1 MNAAVNIYHKL
12 FLLFNLLKD
21 PHFSMENSF
30 EIENIT
36 INISEVE
43 EKKKL
48 EIIDKIKNKLSSF
61 KKFEFKFPDLLNK
74 NTKLTVEQLKQL
86 DVILN
91 TFDDSKK
98 IIKEMTYIKI
108 FNNILENSIN
118 NDAIFYLLID
128 NSLDKYQLKE
138 IFHLIYI
145 LSSKKNIPFIKS
157 IITRITKKNLNFQQ
171 INSICEF
178 MNTLHSLKIQKSVD
192 DVTNVE
198 YINTLYFENY
208 LLDLLINE
216 DIKYD
221 ELSEINLF
229 INKYSR
235 TFIIND
241 ENIFTFNCLFIVIY
255 RGLTQQLDVTKAI
268 DIMNSLAPLK
278 KTIFFNEKNSI
289 IFFGNII
296 NNISKNQINIDFI
309 KDNKIIIEEELSKN
323 NFLLF
328 NNQLLYEDTLINKSK
343 ENKNIIKI
351 QDMIDNQLEINNIFY
366 DEKYTI
372 EEINTLLVNQ
382 KNIFEILLELETNL
396 INSKNAMKFQ
406 HLFKKVNEKEVEDF
420 IEKLIKIIDKIIEEE
435 YDLNKYK
442 NIFKLILTKVF
453 NLENLFNINYLL
465 DLERFKFEDEIYINF
480 VNQMVNKFNMYKLNN
495 IQLNLI
501 NNFASILD
509 QSKIKKIFNDN
520 KHINVLL
527 NIFIDFMIVNHA
539 NNKYYHFG
547 EKDSDLINIKN
558 KLKEISKFIEN
569 YNLTKDEESFD
580 LLSLIIEKIF
590 DKKLNLINELI
601 ENLDILK
608 EKNILIKKNYNK
620 FFKNLTSMKSENITK
635 FNFILENLE
644 LKNKFHINFI
654 VKIVDALFVKDLK
667 EDNLNDIS
675 KFINNNI
682 SLKDIELL
690 INEKID
696 ENKKN
701 KKIHEDIYEDQ
712 KIYNEKI
719 DENKKNKKI
728 NEYTGN
734 QVIYNKKFDEIWNE
748 KE

>member
-1 MNAAVNIYHKL
+1 MNAAMNIYHKL

-221 ELSEINLF
+221 ELSKINLF
-229 INKYSR
+229 VNRFNKIF
-235 TFIIND
+235 TIND
-241 ENIFTFNCLFIVIY
+241 KSIFTFNFLFIIIY
-255 RGLTQQLDVTKAI
+255 KGLTQQLDVTKAI
-268 DIMNSLAPLK
+268 DIMNSLASLK
-278 KTIFFNEKNSI
+278 QIILLSQENFI
-289 IFFGNII
+289 IFFGHII
-296 NNISKNQINIDFI
+296 NNICGNKFNIDFI
-309 KDNKIIIEEELSKN
+309 KDNKEILEKELSKN
-323 NFLLF
+323 IFFLNKKF
-328 NNQLLYEDTLINKSK
+328 LYENTLINKSK

-420 IEKLIKIIDKIIEEE
+420 IEKLIKIIDKIIEKE

-465 DLERFKFEDEIYINF
+465 DLENLKFEDEVYINF
-480 VNQMVNKFNMYKLNN
+480 LNQILNKFNMHKLN
-495 IQLNLI
+495 IKQLNLI
-501 NNFASILD
+501 NNFALILN

-520 KHINVLL
+520 KNINVLL
-527 NIFIDFMIVNHA
+527 NIFIDFMITTYQ
-539 NNKYYHFG
+539 NNQHYSFG
-547 EKDSDLINIKN
+547 TNDSHYINE
-558 KLKEISKFIEN
+558 KLKEISKFIKN
-569 YNLTKDEESFD
+569 YNLTKNEENFD
-580 LLSLIIEKIF
+580 LLSLIVKEIF
-590 DKKLNLINELI
+590 YKDLNLINEVI
-601 ENLDILK
+601 EQLDILK
-608 EKNILIKKNYNK
+608 EKNILIETKYNK
-620 FFKNLTSMKSENITK
+620 FFEIIINMELVNIIEFNYIFKNIK
-635 FNFILENLE
+635 LEN
-644 LKNKFHINFI
+644 KRHINFAT
-654 VKIVDALFVKDLK
+654 KIVDALLVNDLK
-667 EDNLNDIS
+667 EDNLNEIS
-675 KFINNNI
+675 KSVKNNI
-682 SLKDIELL
+682 LLKDIELL
-690 INEKID
+690 VNERID
-696 ENKKN
+696 ENKNKN
-701 KKIHEDIYEDQ
+701 KKFHIK
-712 KIYNEKI
+712 KIYN
-719 DENKKNKKI
+719 
-728 NEYTGN
+728 
-734 QVIYNKKFDEIWNE
+734 
-748 KE
+748 